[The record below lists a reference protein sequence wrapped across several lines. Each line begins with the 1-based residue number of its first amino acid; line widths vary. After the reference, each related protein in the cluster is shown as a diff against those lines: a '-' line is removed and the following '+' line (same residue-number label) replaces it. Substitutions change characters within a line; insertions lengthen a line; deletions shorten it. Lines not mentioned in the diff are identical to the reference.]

1 MELFRRPSV
10 RRFMRTTFWVL
21 VLCLLPAFSPP
32 AASARSWCAQP
43 LFVHE
48 WGVQAFDSSGAP
60 QSPTP
65 IPPWFHRMGP
75 APTPVASPV
84 RHMQRDEGT
93 RFLPV
98 LHFYADGARSIPVGI
113 EVGFT
118 LGEASVWYPQ
128 VDTRRRAADANSAA
142 ALQRRAQLVQA
153 RAGRQP
159 FVPNASTEPD
169 PTRQLQWDH
178 LTLTPAPSATPH
190 RSRARMVR
198 DLRAVD
204 GLWVNGAAESE
215 RFVFYEANTT
225 ERVAIRVTRG
235 EEWAQGRRH
244 LILHNDG
251 AHPVHDVFLTHRE
264 RGHDYVIYAPQ
275 IPAGRSAGFVLEDH
289 AVSRRDRRAQTRGRL
304 RTQLLER
311 QPRASED
318 CVMMRDP
325 AIPVESAGGHRLT
338 SQEIDVIDSVWGAR
352 FFDGRGTTI
361 VYREDTAHLD
371 AVMPLSIY
379 TDMHSYA
386 VLNRAGLVVWNEV
399 PLP

>member
-1 MELFRRPSV
+1 MLRAL
-10 RRFMRTTFWVL
+10 VL
-21 VLCLLPAFSPP
+21 SLCLLPTLSPGM
-32 AASARSWCAQP
+32 ASARSWCAQP

-60 QSPTP
+60 QSPTA
-65 IPPWFHRMGP
+65 IPSWFHRTGP
-75 APTPVASPV
+75 APAPVASPV
-84 RHMQRDEGT
+84 RHMQPDQGV

-98 LHFYADGARSIPVGI
+98 LHFYADGAQSIPVGI

-128 VDTRRRAADANSAA
+128 VDVRRRAAQANSPAA
-142 ALQRRAQLVQA
+142 QQARAQLVQA
-153 RAGRQP
+153 RSARQP
-159 FVPNASTEPD
+159 FAPGQSIGPD

-178 LTLTPAPSATPH
+178 LTLTPAPATTPH
-190 RSRARMVR
+190 RPGSRAIR

-235 EEWAQGRRH
+235 DEWAEGRRH

-251 AHPVHDVFLTHRE
+251 SHPVHDVFLTHRE
-264 RGHDYVIYAPQ
+264 RGHDYAIYAPQ
-275 IPAGRSAGFVLEDH
+275 IPAGRSAGFILEDH
-289 AVSRRDRRAQTRGRL
+289 AVSRSDRAAQTRGRL
-304 RTQLLER
+304 RTQLQER
-311 QPRASED
+311 LPRQVTED

-325 AIPVESAGGHRLT
+325 AVPMESTQGHRLT
-338 SQEIDVIDSVWGAR
+338 SQEIDVIDSVWGAT
-352 FFDGRGTTI
+352 FFDRRGTTI

-371 AVMPLSIY
+371 EVMPLSIY
-379 TDMHSYA
+379 TNMHSFT

-399 PLP
+399 QLP

>member
-1 MELFRRPSV
+1 M
-10 RRFMRTTFWVL
+10 
-21 VLCLLPAFSPP
+21 PA
-32 AASARSWCAQP
+32 
-43 LFVHE
+43 
-48 WGVQAFDSSGAP
+48 
-60 QSPTP
+60 
-65 IPPWFHRMGP
+65 
-75 APTPVASPV
+75 
-84 RHMQRDEGT
+84 DEGT

-98 LHFYADGARSIPVGI
+98 LHFYAEGARSIPVGI

-142 ALQRRAQLVQA
+142 AQQRRAQLVQA
-153 RAGRQP
+153 RARQP
-159 FVPNASTEPD
+159 FGAGASTGPD

-178 LTLTPAPSATPH
+178 LTLTPAPAATPH
-190 RSRARMVR
+190 RSRARTIR

-204 GLWVNGAAESE
+204 GLWVNAAAGNGAAGNGAAGNGAAESE

-264 RGHDYVIYAPQ
+264 RGHDYVIFAPQ

-311 QPRASED
+311 LPRQPSED

-325 AIPVESAGGHRLT
+325 AVPVERAEDHRLT

-371 AVMPLSIY
+371 EVMPLSIY
-379 TDMHSYA
+379 TDMHSYT

-399 PLP
+399 SLP